1 MFGRRRQSRG
11 AERRLREFKEV
22 ERISEIRWQWRNACS
37 NTPLAPA
44 VYTPSGTARAV
55 PVIGSVKLEP
65 MVSFTVRVRP
75 GQTVADFTAAA
86 PSLAAA
92 MNAARLK
99 VEPISPHWVRIVL
112 LPKNVVPFPA
122 RSDDE
127 AA

>member
-1 MFGRRRQSRG
+1 MFERRMRSRG
-11 AERRLREFKEV
+11 AERRVREFTNV

-44 VYTPSGTARAV
+44 VYTPSGTTRAV
-55 PVIGSVKLEP
+55 PVMGNVELEP

-75 GQTVADFTAAA
+75 GQAVADFTAAA
-86 PSLAAA
+86 PFLAAA
-92 MNAARLK
+92 MNAEGLK

-112 LPKNVVPFPA
+112 FPKNVVPFPV
-122 RSDDE
+122 RSGDE

>member
-1 MFGRRRQSRG
+1 MFKRRMRSRG
-11 AERRLREFKEV
+11 AERRVREFADV
-22 ERISEIRWQWRNACS
+22 ERISEIRWQWRNACW
-37 NTPLAPA
+37 NTPLAPV
-44 VYTPSGTARAV
+44 VYTPSGTTRAV

-65 MVSFTVRVRP
+65 MVSFTVQVRP
-75 GQTVADFTAAA
+75 GQTVAEFTAAA

-112 LPKNVVPFPA
+112 FPKNVVPFGV